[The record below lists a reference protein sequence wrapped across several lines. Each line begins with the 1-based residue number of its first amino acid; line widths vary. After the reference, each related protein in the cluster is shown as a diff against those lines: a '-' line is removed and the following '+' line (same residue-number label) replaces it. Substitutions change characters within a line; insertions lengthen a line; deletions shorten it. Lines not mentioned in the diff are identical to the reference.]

1 MYTAIAIFVSVPEN
15 IGQDC
20 LKKWFCH
27 QLVIFLEKIN
37 ISYVLLLIHEVNVVS
52 TLKGYMWSHFLLVME
67 KWPTYLAVHTLQ
79 CKILA
84 VSYVV
89 WCIFL
94 LFALIKSRKLLVLAV
109 D

>member
-27 QLVIFLEKIN
+27 KLVIFLEKIN

-67 KWPTYLAVHTLQ
+67 KWPRPARSCCKADMPIWSCIHSNVRYLRSAT
-79 CKILA
+79 
-84 VSYVV
+84 SYGAYF
-89 WCIFL
+89 CCL
-94 LFALIKSRKLLVLAV
+94 H
-109 D
+109 